1 MTEKTQTKG
10 QSISGLFTMLLF
22 LVFVLCALF
31 SVLMGSQ
38 VYENITKRSDENFSG
53 TTALSYIANKIRQGD
68 RQDGVDIIEVDGT
81 SVLQLKQKIG
91 EETYHTWIYWKDGSI
106 RELFTDENSGL
117 GLEDG
122 LEILECS
129 GLSMEKKGRSIILQT
144 QGEGAASLKLSLRR
158 GGKDANEQKY
168 RVWFW
173 TIFDGNGNSC
183 RLFYALCGSLPFG
196 FRESRQDQ

>member
-31 SVLMGSQ
+31 SALMGSQ

-129 GLSMEKKGRSIILQT
+129 GLSMEKKGSSIILQT
-144 QGEGAASLKLSLRR
+144 QGEGAASLKLSLRS
-158 GGKDANEQKY
+158 GGKDANEQK
-168 RVWFW
+168 
-173 TIFDGNGNSC
+173 
-183 RLFYALCGSLPFG
+183 
-196 FRESRQDQ
+196 

>member
-1 MTEKTQTKG
+1 MKEKTQTKG

-68 RQDGVDIIEVDGT
+68 RQDGMDIIEVDGT

-117 GLEDG
+117 GLDDG

-129 GLSMEKKGRSIILQT
+129 GLSMEKKGSSIILQT
-144 QGEGAASLKLSLRR
+144 QGEGAASLKLSLRS
-158 GGKDANEQKY
+158 GGKDANEQK
-168 RVWFW
+168 
-173 TIFDGNGNSC
+173 
-183 RLFYALCGSLPFG
+183 
-196 FRESRQDQ
+196 

>member
-1 MTEKTQTKG
+1 MKEKTQTKG

-31 SVLMGSQ
+31 SVLMGSK

-129 GLSMEKKGRSIILQT
+129 GLSMEKKGSSIILQT
-144 QGEGAASLKLSLRR
+144 QGEGAASLKLSLRS
-158 GGKDANEQKY
+158 GGKDANEQK
-168 RVWFW
+168 
-173 TIFDGNGNSC
+173 
-183 RLFYALCGSLPFG
+183 
-196 FRESRQDQ
+196 

>member
-1 MTEKTQTKG
+1 MKEKTQTKG
-10 QSISGLFTMLLF
+10 SAISGLFTMLLF

-68 RQDGVDIIEVDGT
+68 RQDGVDIIEVDDT

-129 GLSMEKKGRSIILQT
+129 GLSMEKKGSSIILQT
-144 QGEGAASLKLSLRR
+144 QGEGAASLKLSLRS
-158 GGKDANEQKY
+158 GGKDANEQK
-168 RVWFW
+168 
-173 TIFDGNGNSC
+173 
-183 RLFYALCGSLPFG
+183 
-196 FRESRQDQ
+196 

>member
-1 MTEKTQTKG
+1 MKEKTQTKG

-129 GLSMEKKGRSIILQT
+129 GLSMEKKGSRIILQT
-144 QGEGAASLKLSLRR
+144 QGEGAASLKLSLRS
-158 GGKDANEQKY
+158 GGKDANEQK
-168 RVWFW
+168 
-173 TIFDGNGNSC
+173 
-183 RLFYALCGSLPFG
+183 
-196 FRESRQDQ
+196 

>member
-1 MTEKTQTKG
+1 MKEKTQTKG

-129 GLSMEKKGRSIILQT
+129 GLSIEKKGSSIILQT
-144 QGEGAASLKLSLRR
+144 QGEGAASLKLSLRS
-158 GGKDANEQKY
+158 GGKDANEQK
-168 RVWFW
+168 
-173 TIFDGNGNSC
+173 
-183 RLFYALCGSLPFG
+183 
-196 FRESRQDQ
+196 

>member
-1 MTEKTQTKG
+1 MKEKTQTKG

-22 LVFVLCALF
+22 LVFVLCVLF

-68 RQDGVDIIEVDGT
+68 RQDGVDIIEVDDT

-129 GLSMEKKGRSIILQT
+129 GLSMEKKGSSIILQT
-144 QGEGAASLKLSLRR
+144 QGEGAASLKLSLRS
-158 GGKDANEQKY
+158 GGKDANEQK
-168 RVWFW
+168 
-173 TIFDGNGNSC
+173 
-183 RLFYALCGSLPFG
+183 
-196 FRESRQDQ
+196 

>member
-1 MTEKTQTKG
+1 MKEKTQTKG

-68 RQDGVDIIEVDGT
+68 RQDGVDIIEVDDT

-91 EETYHTWIYWKDGSI
+91 EETYHTWIYWKDGSV

-129 GLSMEKKGRSIILQT
+129 GLSMEKKGSSIILQT
-144 QGEGAASLKLSLRR
+144 QGEGAASLKLSLRS
-158 GGKDANEQKY
+158 GGKDANEQK
-168 RVWFW
+168 
-173 TIFDGNGNSC
+173 
-183 RLFYALCGSLPFG
+183 
-196 FRESRQDQ
+196 

>member
-1 MTEKTQTKG
+1 MKEKTQTKG
-10 QSISGLFTMLLF
+10 SAISGLFTMLLF
-22 LVFVLCALF
+22 LVFVLCVLF

-68 RQDGVDIIEVDGT
+68 RQDGVDIIEVDDT

-129 GLSMEKKGRSIILQT
+129 GLSMEKKGSSIILQT
-144 QGEGAASLKLSLRR
+144 QGEGAASLKLSLRS
-158 GGKDANEQKY
+158 GGKDANEQK
-168 RVWFW
+168 
-173 TIFDGNGNSC
+173 
-183 RLFYALCGSLPFG
+183 
-196 FRESRQDQ
+196 

>member
-1 MTEKTQTKG
+1 MKEKTQTKG

-129 GLSMEKKGRSIILQT
+129 GLSMEKKGSSIILQT
-144 QGEGAASLKLSLRR
+144 QGEGAASLKLSLRS
-158 GGKDANEQKY
+158 GGKDANEQK
-168 RVWFW
+168 
-173 TIFDGNGNSC
+173 
-183 RLFYALCGSLPFG
+183 
-196 FRESRQDQ
+196 

>member
-1 MTEKTQTKG
+1 MKEKTQTKG

-68 RQDGVDIIEVDGT
+68 QQDGVDIIEVDGT

-129 GLSMEKKGRSIILQT
+129 GLSMEKKGSSIILQT
-144 QGEGAASLKLSLRR
+144 QGEGAASLKLSLRS
-158 GGKDANEQKY
+158 GGKDANEQK
-168 RVWFW
+168 
-173 TIFDGNGNSC
+173 
-183 RLFYALCGSLPFG
+183 
-196 FRESRQDQ
+196 

>member
-1 MTEKTQTKG
+1 MKEKTQTKG

-68 RQDGVDIIEVDGT
+68 RQDGVEIIEVDDT

-129 GLSMEKKGRSIILQT
+129 GLSMEKKGSSIILQT
-144 QGEGAASLKLSLRR
+144 QGEGAASLKLSLRS
-158 GGKDANEQKY
+158 GGKDANEQK
-168 RVWFW
+168 
-173 TIFDGNGNSC
+173 
-183 RLFYALCGSLPFG
+183 
-196 FRESRQDQ
+196 

>member
-1 MTEKTQTKG
+1 MKEKTQTKG

-68 RQDGVDIIEVDGT
+68 RQDGVDIIEVDDT

-129 GLSMEKKGRSIILQT
+129 GLSMEKKGSRIILQT
-144 QGEGAASLKLSLRR
+144 QGEGAASLKLSLRS
-158 GGKDANEQKY
+158 GGKDANEQK
-168 RVWFW
+168 
-173 TIFDGNGNSC
+173 
-183 RLFYALCGSLPFG
+183 
-196 FRESRQDQ
+196 

>member
-1 MTEKTQTKG
+1 MKEKTQTKG
-10 QSISGLFTMLLF
+10 SAISGLFTMLLF

-129 GLSMEKKGRSIILQT
+129 GLSMEKKGSSIILQT
-144 QGEGAASLKLSLRR
+144 QGEGAASLKLSLRS
-158 GGKDANEQKY
+158 GGKDANEQK
-168 RVWFW
+168 
-173 TIFDGNGNSC
+173 
-183 RLFYALCGSLPFG
+183 
-196 FRESRQDQ
+196 

>member
-1 MTEKTQTKG
+1 MKEKTQTKG

-53 TTALSYIANKIRQGD
+53 TTALSYMANKIRQGD

-117 GLEDG
+117 GLDDG

-129 GLSMEKKGRSIILQT
+129 GLSMEKTGSSIILQT
-144 QGEGAASLKLSLRR
+144 QGEGAASLKLSLRS
-158 GGKDANEQKY
+158 GGKDTNEQK
-168 RVWFW
+168 
-173 TIFDGNGNSC
+173 
-183 RLFYALCGSLPFG
+183 
-196 FRESRQDQ
+196 

>member
-38 VYENITKRSDENFSG
+38 VYENITKRSDENFLG

-129 GLSMEKKGRSIILQT
+129 GLSMEKKGSSIILQT
-144 QGEGAASLKLSLRR
+144 QGEGAASLKLSLRS
-158 GGKDANEQKY
+158 GGKDANEQK
-168 RVWFW
+168 
-173 TIFDGNGNSC
+173 
-183 RLFYALCGSLPFG
+183 
-196 FRESRQDQ
+196 

>member
-1 MTEKTQTKG
+1 M
-10 QSISGLFTMLLF
+10 
-22 LVFVLCALF
+22 
-31 SVLMGSQ
+31 
-38 VYENITKRSDENFSG
+38 YENITKRSDENFSG

-129 GLSMEKKGRSIILQT
+129 GLSMEKKGSSIILQT
-144 QGEGAASLKLSLRR
+144 QGEGAASLKLSLRS
-158 GGKDANEQKY
+158 GGKDANEQK
-168 RVWFW
+168 
-173 TIFDGNGNSC
+173 
-183 RLFYALCGSLPFG
+183 
-196 FRESRQDQ
+196 

>member
-129 GLSMEKKGRSIILQT
+129 GLFMEKKGSSIILQT
-144 QGEGAASLKLSLRR
+144 QGEGAASLKLSLRS
-158 GGKDANEQKY
+158 GGKDANEQK
-168 RVWFW
+168 
-173 TIFDGNGNSC
+173 
-183 RLFYALCGSLPFG
+183 
-196 FRESRQDQ
+196 

>member
-129 GLSMEKKGRSIILQT
+129 GLSMEKKGSSIILQT
-144 QGEGAASLKLSLRR
+144 QGEGAASLKL
-158 GGKDANEQKY
+158 
-168 RVWFW
+168 
-173 TIFDGNGNSC
+173 
-183 RLFYALCGSLPFG
+183 
-196 FRESRQDQ
+196 

>member
-1 MTEKTQTKG
+1 MKERTQTGG
-10 QSISGLFTMLLF
+10 QAISGLFTMLLF

-129 GLSMEKKGRSIILQT
+129 GLSMEKKGSSIILQT
-144 QGEGAASLKLSLRR
+144 QGEGAASLKLSLRS
-158 GGKDANEQKY
+158 GGKDANEQK
-168 RVWFW
+168 
-173 TIFDGNGNSC
+173 
-183 RLFYALCGSLPFG
+183 
-196 FRESRQDQ
+196 

>member
-1 MTEKTQTKG
+1 MKEKTQTKG

-129 GLSMEKKGRSIILQT
+129 GLFMEKKGSSIILQT
-144 QGEGAASLKLSLRR
+144 QGEGAASLKLSLRS
-158 GGKDANEQKY
+158 GGKDANEQK
-168 RVWFW
+168 
-173 TIFDGNGNSC
+173 
-183 RLFYALCGSLPFG
+183 
-196 FRESRQDQ
+196 